1 MLIYLS
7 EEHGDKSTQIKSW
20 DQEKTSV
27 SLREMSHMPEKGG
40 VRNSEECIRGWTADI
55 SALSEEK
62 NQLTGS

>member
-27 SLREMSHMPEKGG
+27 FVVVKNVSYARKG
-40 VRNSEECIRGWTADI
+40 RSTEI
-55 SALSEEK
+55 
-62 NQLTGS
+62 